1 MEELQ
6 RQLRDANDKLEET
19 EERKLQLEDTCRELK
34 DQMLEMIEQHDAN
47 KQDAVD
53 RYVTRFI
60 EALEKY

>member
-34 DQMLEMIEQHDAN
+34 HQMLEMIEQHDAN
-47 KQDAVD
+47 KQDAV
-53 RYVTRFI
+53 TQN
-60 EALEKY
+60 